1 MSGHNKW
8 SKIKRKKAVTDA
20 EKSRL
25 YAKHV
30 AVIAMEARRANG
42 DLSAPGLQN
51 AIERARKDS
60 VPKDNIERAVI
71 KGSGL
76 AGEAYTE
83 VLYETF
89 GPGGTAILITAIT
102 DNNNRTSNEIRH
114 LLSKVGYTLGAPGSA
129 VWAFTKTKTGYRPN
143 NPLSLNDEAGEA
155 LASLIETLEEQA
167 EVQDIYTTA
176 DDTSV

>member
-20 EKSRL
+20 EKSRI

-30 AVIAMEARRANG
+30 ALIAMEARRVNG
-42 DLSAPGLQN
+42 DLSYPNLQN

-60 VPKDNIERAVI
+60 VPKDNIERAVA
-71 KGSGL
+71 KGSGVG
-76 AGEAYTE
+76 GEAYLET
-83 VLYETF
+83 LYETF
-89 GPGGTAILITAIT
+89 GPGGVAILITAIT

-114 LLSKVGYTLGAPGSA
+114 LLNQSGYNLGAPGSA
-129 VWAFTKTKTGYRPN
+129 VWAFTKSTTGYTPN
-143 NPLSLNDEAGEA
+143 TTVNLNDADGEA
-155 LASLIETLEEQA
+155 LARLIELIEEQA

-176 DDTSV
+176 DDL